1 MQTKERKLMAKM
13 NEQELVKSEMTKELH
28 SFENE
33 RDENQKAAIFLLEDV
48 LSYAEKIHS
57 KAENKSSNKQDWK
70 DLADLNENLELAK
83 DVLKSPH
90 DAVLK
95 TRTANTSIKVERR
108 VYDSEISQKI
118 PLRKL
123 T

>member
-1 MQTKERKLMAKM
+1 MAKM
-13 NEQELVKSEMTKELH
+13 NQQELVKSEMIKELH
-28 SFENE
+28 SFENL
-33 RDENQKAAIFLLEDV
+33 RDESHKAAIFLLEDV

-57 KAENKSSNKQDWK
+57 KTENKSTNKQDWK
-70 DLADLNENLELAK
+70 DLSDLNENLELAK
-83 DVLKSPH
+83 DVLNNPH
-90 DAVLK
+90 EAVLK